1 MQDMTGQDLAEHL
14 KLLEEATTED
24 LDELLTDLLVHVYPT
39 KQTQDS

>member
-1 MQDMTGQDLAEHL
+1 MPDMTGQDLAEHL
-14 KLLEEATTED
+14 KALEEATTED